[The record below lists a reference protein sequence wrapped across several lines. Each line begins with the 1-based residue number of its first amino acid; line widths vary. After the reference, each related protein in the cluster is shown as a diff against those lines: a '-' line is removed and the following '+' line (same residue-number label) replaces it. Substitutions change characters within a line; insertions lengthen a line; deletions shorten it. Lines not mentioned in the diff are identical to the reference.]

1 MTTVTGM
8 APAAV
13 ISAAGISAVNCVDET
28 KVVMR
33 SKPFHCTCEVCT
45 KSVPFMVSVKAAPP
59 TVEEEG
65 IKLLI
70 PGTGFSV
77 TVVLAVVLLFAGLVS
92 DETLPVMLAVLVNP
106 EPTTVGLTPSVTVA
120 PAPLLI
126 EPRVQ
131 VTVFVPVHAPC
142 VGVAET

>member
-8 APAAV
+8 VPVAV
-13 ISAAGISAVNCVDET
+13 ISAAGISAVNCADEI
-28 KVVMR
+28 KVVVR
-33 SKPFHCTCEVCT
+33 SKLFHCTCEVCT
-45 KSVPFMVSVKAAPP
+45 KLAPFTVRVKAAPP
-59 TVEEEG
+59 VKEEEG
-65 IKLLI
+65 LTLLI
-70 PGTGFSV
+70 IGTGLCTS
-77 TVVLAVVLLFAGLVS
+77 VLAVALLFAGLGS
-92 DETLPVMLAVLVNP
+92 DDTLPVMLAVLVNP
-106 EPTTVGLTPSVTVA
+106 EPTTVGLTTSVTVA